1 MARHPL
7 RETGTM
13 EKHILLCDDEPHIMR
28 AAQFKLERS
37 GFTVHCACDGEDAWE
52 QIAERTPDL
61 LITDCQMPRL
71 DGIGLAARIRSQESL
86 SDLPIIMLTAK
97 GFELSQEELRE
108 QLGIH
113 SVIAK
118 PFSPKELVQVAA
130 TTIETRTPVRSP
142 A

>member
-1 MARHPL
+1 
-7 RETGTM
+7 M

-37 GFTVHCACDGEDAWE
+37 GFTVSTACDGEDAWL
-52 QIAERTPDL
+52 QIAQQTPDL

-71 DGIGLAARIRSQESL
+71 DGIGLAYRIRAHEQL

-97 GFELSQEELRE
+97 GFELSREELRD
-108 QLGIH
+108 QIGIEI
-113 SVIAK
+113 VIAK

-130 TTIETRTPVRSP
+130 TTIETRTVARNL